1 MAKKTIALIAYFF
14 LSFLPFILNAQ
25 HPYFNHITTDQGL
38 PSQTVYDIYQDKRG
52 FIWVATE
59 NGIARYDGREFK
71 RFSSPNFESLSLT
84 NITEDDEGNIYANK
98 FSGQVVKVSLF
109 DTLSLVT
116 TFKSNTFNYFGDY
129 RFVDDDMIGC
139 FGNSLLRYNMK
150 SGKMEDITSLLDSAN
165 SPFFAMINDEKKGV
179 IFDLDK
185 TFYYYGKRKIK
196 SIPVHQEVENLLKS
210 SEAFAQIRYAKM
222 GNVNVG
228 IFLIQS
234 SENGK
239 YSNYFF
245 EAAEDSVRPFRY
257 KISKEFP
264 HTEKIITVTFNAE
277 GNKLFVHSING
288 CDYYKLNGDTF
299 EFKQKYFP
307 GILIN
312 KSLIDTED
320 NLWFST
326 LDKGIFM
333 IPSDDTEWLL
343 DRNTDIQSPRI
354 SRLSFYGENLIAVG
368 FHNGTLLLLDKRNG
382 KKVEETK
389 ISQLNIESMLYS
401 KNQDRLFVGA
411 GGLYG
416 YRMNQPVVTYSRGSF
431 KQIIESNSGFIY
443 TVSNYSSQAYFFNP
457 SKRENPYS
465 DLPKREFSKEW
476 PVRFETIKFMR
487 GYSLAENE
495 NGNELWI
502 AYKDGL
508 RVHKP
513 DTNLTIVNP
522 ENGEPFSIT
531 SLVSVK
537 GNSIWAG
544 SQNGIFIFNDGKLT
558 QRLTTRNG
566 LSGNEIRLMKN
577 VNDTIWVLSDYGF
590 NVISD
595 NGKKIRRL
603 SFVSSVFQ
611 NEIKDFLVDRQF
623 LYMPVGNGIIRIP
636 YRNLPEEL
644 PLPRIYISEIK
655 KNGIV
660 FNHYNEN
667 EMDYFERNIDISFSG
682 LNFSSGNLLKYKY
695 RLLGLDTN
703 WTVADYHNTKVNFI
717 SLSPGH
723 YTFEVKAL
731 NADGNESENAA
742 TYSFSIDRPWWTQVW
757 FIAVCFVSFVLGL
770 VLYIKQREDRILELS
785 AQEQEKNILAGEL
798 RISQLSAIKAQMNPH
813 FIFNALNSIQNSIFQ
828 HDHET
833 ANRYLG
839 KFSDLM
845 RMILKMS
852 NEQTVSLDDELKA
865 LRLYLDLESIRFKD
879 DFSYHIE
886 VDPKIEKEWV
896 RIPSMLIQP
905 YVENAI
911 KHGLLHK
918 KTDCRLDIRL
928 IYNGKDKVLDVEVE
942 DNGVGREKSEEIKNR
957 RSKLFQSFAT
967 GANQQRLE
975 LLNYGRSLGIVCEI
989 TDKKNESGEATGTL
1003 VRLRIPIDE
1012 ETV

>member
-1 MAKKTIALIAYFF
+1 MAKKISAVLTYFVV
-14 LSFLPFILNAQ
+14 LVLPLFLNAQ

-84 NITEDDEGNIYANK
+84 NITEDEKGNIYANK

-116 TFKSNTFNYFGDY
+116 TFRSNTFNYFGDY

-139 FGNSLLRYNMK
+139 FGNSLLRYNLK
-150 SGKMEDITSLLDSAN
+150 SGKMEDITSLLDSVSA
-165 SPFFAMINDEKKGV
+165 PFFAMINDEKKGV
-179 IFDLDK
+179 IFDLNQI
-185 TFYYYGKRKIK
+185 FYYYGNRKIK
-196 SIPVHQEVENLLKS
+196 KIPIHPEVENSLKKNK
-210 SEAFAQIRYAKM
+210 AFAQIRYAKM
-222 GNVNVG
+222 GNINVG
-228 IFLIQS
+228 ILLIQS
-234 SENGK
+234 SEKGK
-239 YSNYFF
+239 YSNYIF
-245 EAAEDSVRPFRY
+245 EVSADSVRPFRY
-257 KISKEFP
+257 KISKEFLY
-264 HTEKIITVTFNAE
+264 TEKIISVSFNTA
-277 GNKLFVHSING
+277 GDKVFAHSING
-288 CDYYKLNGDTF
+288 CDYYKLSGNTF

-312 KSLIDTED
+312 KSIIDSED

-333 IPSDDTEWLL
+333 IPGDDTEWLL

-354 SRLSFYGENLIAVG
+354 NRLSFYGENNIAVG
-368 FHNGTLLLLDKRNG
+368 FHNGSLLLLDKRNG
-382 KKVEETK
+382 KKTAEEK
-389 ISQLNIESMLYS
+389 ISPLNIESMFYS
-401 KNQDRLFVGA
+401 KTQDRLFVGA

-416 YRMNQPVVTYSRGSF
+416 YKIKQPVVTYSRGSF
-431 KQIIESNSGFIY
+431 KQIIESNSGMIY
-443 TVSNYSSQAYFFNP
+443 TVSNFSSHAYFFNP
-457 SKRENPYS
+457 SKKENPYS
-465 DLPKREFSKEW
+465 DLPKREFSSEW
-476 PVRFETIKFMR
+476 PVRFETIKYMR

-495 NGNELWI
+495 NGNELWV

-508 RVHKP
+508 RVHKS
-513 DTNLTIVNP
+513 DTNLTILNP
-522 ENGEPFSIT
+522 ENGQPFSIT
-531 SLVSVK
+531 SLVSGK

-544 SQNGIFIFNDGKLT
+544 SSQNGIYIFNIDTLTKKLT
-558 QRLTTRNG
+558 TQNG

-590 NVISD
+590 NVITNDGNS
-595 NGKKIRRL
+595 IRRL
-603 SFVSSVFQ
+603 SFVSTVFQ
-611 NEIKDFLVDRQF
+611 NEIKDFLVDQQF
-623 LYMPVGNGIIRIP
+623 LYLPIGNGIIRIP
-636 YRNLPEEL
+636 YRNLPENL

-655 KNGIV
+655 KNGIA

-667 EMDYFERNIDISFSG
+667 EFDYFERNIDISFSG

-695 RLLGLDTN
+695 RLLGLDTS

-731 NADGNESENAA
+731 NADGNESEKAA
-742 TYSFSIDRPWWTQVW
+742 TYSFFIDRPWWTQVW
-757 FIAVCFVSFVLGL
+757 FISLCFVSVVLGL
-770 VLYIKQREDRILELS
+770 VLYIKQREDRILEIS
-785 AQEQEKNILAGEL
+785 AQEQERSVLAGEL

-852 NEQTVSLDDELKA
+852 NEESVSLEDELKA

-879 DFSYHIE
+879 DFSYHID
-886 VDPKIEKEWV
+886 VDPKIEKEWL

-918 KTDCRLDIRL
+918 KTNCRLDIRL
-928 IYNGKDKVLDVEVE
+928 NYNEANKVLDVEVE
-942 DNGVGREKSEEIKNR
+942 DNGVGRKKSEEIKNR

-989 TDKKNESGEATGTL
+989 IDKKNEMGEATGTL

-1012 ETV
+1012 ET